1 MDDMSGDGEKKIRVL
16 VVDDIPETREQ
27 IKKLLM
33 FEPDI
38 EVVGTAGTGREG
50 LEMALETEPNIIL
63 MDINMPDMDG
73 IQATE
78 QIATAVPTAAVVMM
92 SVQSEADYLRRAMLA
107 GASDFLTKPV
117 SGDDLYSTLRKVH
130 ERKQAMISTLPV
142 AQPNQGGTRPGGM
155 TGMLSTADKR
165 LGHVIVVYSPKGGA
179 GCTTIA
185 TNLASGMM
193 REGTRVL
200 LVDADIQFGDV
211 GVFLNLKA
219 PTTLADLCESVED
232 LDMELVENVLVTH
245 GSGLRVLLAPEPDP
259 GNLASPLKGEDV
271 KLVIQKIANAYDFV
285 IVDTST
291 RIDALTASL
300 FDIASKILVVCP
312 PTLSGVRNVRALLKL
327 LDELEYPQ
335 DKIMLVINKTLEDKG
350 RGGRVT
356 IATELIEKNLKLKAL
371 AEIPS
376 EDRVVLHAVNRG
388 VPVIAIS
395 KDRSRSPIRE
405 LMELADTVRRNLVGQ
420 PEGDEEDK
428 EKEQGGLSWFRRL

>member
-1 MDDMSGDGEKKIRVL
+1 MSGDAEKKIRVL

-50 LEMALETEPNIIL
+50 LEMAQETEPNIIL

-142 AQPNQGGTRPGGM
+142 APSSTAGARPSGM
-155 TGMLSTADKR
+155 TGMLSTAEKR
-165 LGHVIVVYSPKGGA
+165 LGQIVVVYSPKGGA

-259 GNLASPLKGEDV
+259 GNLTSPLNGEDV
-271 KLVIQKIANAYDFV
+271 GRVIEKISSAYDFV
-285 IVDTST
+285 IVDTSS

-327 LDELEYPQ
+327 LDESEYPP

-405 LMELADTVRRNLVGQ
+405 LMELAETIRRTLVGQ
-420 PEGDEEDK
+420 PDEDESEK

>member
-1 MDDMSGDGEKKIRVL
+1 MSGPESEQKIRVL
-16 VVDDIPETREQ
+16 IVDDIPETREQ

-38 EVVGTAGTGREG
+38 EVVGTAGTGLEG
-50 LEMALETEPNIIL
+50 LELAKETQPNIVL

-78 QIATAVPTAAVVMM
+78 EIATAVPIAAVVMM

-117 SGDDLYSTLRKVH
+117 SGDDLYSTLRKVF
-130 ERKQAMISTLPV
+130 ERKQAMISTLPPPAAPGAKV
-142 AQPNQGGTRPGGM
+142 AGGPSMAG
-155 TGMLSTADKR
+155 LKTAERR
-165 LGHVIVVYSPKGGA
+165 LGQILVVYSPKGGA

-185 TNLASGMM
+185 TNIAAGLM
-193 REGTRVL
+193 REGTKVL

-219 PTTLADLCESVED
+219 PTTLSDLCESVED

-245 GSGLRVLLAPEPDP
+245 DSGLRVLLAPEPDT
-259 GNLASPLKGEDV
+259 NNFTNPLDPEDV
-271 KLVIQKIANAYDFV
+271 KEVIRKVSSAYDFI
-285 IVDTST
+285 IVDTSS
-291 RIDALTASL
+291 RVDELNAGL
-300 FDIASKILVVCP
+300 FDIAHRIMVVCP
-312 PTLSGVRNVRALLKL
+312 PTLAGVRNVRALLKL
-327 LDELEYPQ
+327 FDESEYPP
-335 DKIMLVINKTLEDKG
+335 DKTTLVINRVMDDRG

-371 AEIPS
+371 AEIPV

-388 VPVIAIS
+388 VPVIAIT
-395 KDRSRSPIRE
+395 KDRTRSPVKE
-405 LMELADTVRRNLVGQ
+405 LLQLAEEVRRILTG
-420 PEGDEEDK
+420 EEEVEVDQ
-428 EKEQGGLSWFRRL
+428 EEEQGGIFSFRRR